1 MLISEKEIRKTIRK
15 YLLKEIS
22 DEKWKGPAG
31 EEYRKIYNKK
41 EDTRGE
47 GEYFKD
53 KEKGFKYNIQTGLKP
68 TYLNDLK
75 RWWFKNADH
84 DFFNNVEDL
93 KGRKEEVVVIHS
105 LTAYE
110 YERGLDKDLL
120 KYCEK
125 IEKNYKN
132 PNSINRNELSAIGYI
147 NSEKKDA
154 YEICKQKIG
163 TASNAGSLNVFLYL
177 NTRKITAA
185 GGGSGDLGTETFN
198 SYAEKDEKS
207 QLLKKKEFLEK
218 IKKYKYSLEKKMTPE
233 ERYEEL
239 DITAQ
244 ETHTLSR
251 FINKNFGFYD
261 MSNSVKDGNSTLNI
275 KGIFEEN
282 KNPYEE
288 EGGARKLIEY
298 YKSILDF
305 EINPISCSNNFKKE
319 VLKLEE
325 NHKIYIKPGSTIILF
340 DLIFFNTSQ
349 EIHASL
355 GSLLTSE
362 DESINQNFLEKD
374 IKLNNGLAKIIVFH
388 NKELF
393 EIYRNIWLSCLK
405 KFFEKNIKELKN
417 KNVEEKDLILAL
429 KDEKEKFKERYEQP
443 WKAFYFENSKKTI
456 NKKEVMEY
464 LNNFKEGGVK
474 KSYKDATKQS
484 GTRKYPAIWQ
494 YDLGNALSKE
504 NKSDQVSNSNILDR
518 EEIKG
523 DYIDE
528 VIVGNW
534 KIDSVWFN
542 MNFSELFQNF
552 KKEKQKEKDITFK
565 DYLEKNHDDLKIKN
579 LYFFALKGFKC
590 FDVKGNILQKE
601 LYLRIKNDL

>member
-1 MLISEKEIRKTIRK
+1 MLVSEKEIRKTIRK

-53 KEKGFKYNIQTGLKP
+53 KEKGFKYNVQTGLKP

-110 YERGLDKDLL
+110 YERGFDKDLL

-261 MSNSVKDGNSTLNI
+261 MSNSVKDGNSTLNN
-275 KGIFEEN
+275 KGIF
-282 KNPYEE
+282 
-288 EGGARKLIEY
+288 
-298 YKSILDF
+298 
-305 EINPISCSNNFKKE
+305 
-319 VLKLEE
+319 
-325 NHKIYIKPGSTIILF
+325 
-340 DLIFFNTSQ
+340 
-349 EIHASL
+349 
-355 GSLLTSE
+355 
-362 DESINQNFLEKD
+362 
-374 IKLNNGLAKIIVFH
+374 
-388 NKELF
+388 
-393 EIYRNIWLSCLK
+393 
-405 KFFEKNIKELKN
+405 
-417 KNVEEKDLILAL
+417 
-429 KDEKEKFKERYEQP
+429 
-443 WKAFYFENSKKTI
+443 
-456 NKKEVMEY
+456 
-464 LNNFKEGGVK
+464 
-474 KSYKDATKQS
+474 
-484 GTRKYPAIWQ
+484 
-494 YDLGNALSKE
+494 
-504 NKSDQVSNSNILDR
+504 
-518 EEIKG
+518 
-523 DYIDE
+523 
-528 VIVGNW
+528 
-534 KIDSVWFN
+534 
-542 MNFSELFQNF
+542 
-552 KKEKQKEKDITFK
+552 
-565 DYLEKNHDDLKIKN
+565 
-579 LYFFALKGFKC
+579 
-590 FDVKGNILQKE
+590 
-601 LYLRIKNDL
+601 